1 MDCTLENENSIDI
14 SDSCDTIGLSNID
27 EEIFNYNKES
37 ILQEKTVE
45 DLKMKIINN
54 SLVLYIGLNRN
65 NAILFS
71 QGKYNKGLIA
81 YEYPEYAMATE
92 QAECIV
98 AVAYNTIGLYD
109 TLTDTASNEISNIVG
124 EIIKKTKNSKN
135 SNNKKTKSTMEDND
149 ILRVLMNTKNITGI
163 RVHYIDNMQKA
174 YSNTHM
180 FFGKSHIR
188 YYLKPGSA
196 IFLHDET
203 AKLNNLHLNHN

>member
-14 SDSCDTIGLSNID
+14 YDSCDTIGLSNID
-27 EEIFNYNKES
+27 EEMFNYNKES

-81 YEYPEYAMATE
+81 YEYPEYAKATE
-92 QAECIV
+92 QAEYVV

-109 TLTDTASNEISNIVG
+109 TLTDPASNEISNIVG
-124 EIIKKTKNSKN
+124 EIIKRTKD
-135 SNNKKTKSTMEDND
+135 SNNKKTKSNIEDND
-149 ILRVLMNTKNITGI
+149 ILRTIWNTKNITGI

-174 YSNTHM
+174 CSNTHM
-180 FFGKSHIR
+180 FFGKSCIR
-188 YYLKPGSA
+188 YYLKPGSVT
-196 IFLHDET
+196 FLPDET